1 MQKNTSQGVRLK
13 LDQPPKRR
21 PVLGWLVTLAVMVSL
36 GGLTWAWERGHRP
49 SWDMFQEPVSLDLIE
64 VDRGDILELIVENG
78 SVESASDS
86 VVRCEV
92 EALIGTVGGTS
103 GGGQGGGRSSGGSG
117 GGGQARASAS
127 SSSGAMA
134 KATAGAT
141 TKGKAGATAKA
152 GAGGSGASGATTST
166 ATAAAGSKPQLRSF
180 SYSVPPYTPLKGAS
194 SSGASRSASPNMD
207 MGQSGGRG
215 GRGGGGGMEE
225 KPGST
230 RILWILPEGSKV
242 KKDDIVCE
250 LDAAAFRDELQLQ
263 EVRYLQAKAW
273 VDQAAAILEVNKI
286 TYREYRDGIYPQDL
300 QLIRQYIQTCRTER
314 ERAEQNLV
322 WSQGMADKHLRTA
335 AQLRADK
342 LDLQQADFV
351 LSEAQGMLDRLEKFT
366 APKILKSLEAK
377 LAAILTDKL
386 AQDAMFALESERLE
400 RLKKNIANCTLR
412 APRDGIVVYVNQTNS
427 WGRVES
433 QIMEGVTVRQ
443 DQPIFQLPDPN
454 RMRIKARINETKVSQ
469 IKSGQKCVV
478 TIDAYPDRRLHGT
491 VTDVTVISTPVN
503 GPFSDVRV
511 YFALISIDN
520 AFDGLRPGL
529 SGEVTFLY
537 DQRKQVDRL
546 PIAAIREVDG
556 KSFVAVPDP
565 SPAAEKRQPYRWQKV
580 ELGLSDSDFVEVLS
594 GVEAGDRVVANPSAL
609 AMPAIEAPAPS
620 APAIATAAN

>member
-1 MQKNTSQGVRLK
+1 MRKDTSQGVRLT

-21 PVLGWLVTLAVMVSL
+21 PLLGWLATLTIMVSL
-36 GGLTWAWERGHRP
+36 GGLVWAWEKGYRP
-49 SWDMFQEPVSLDLIE
+49 SWEMFQDPVALDLIE

-78 SVESASDS
+78 SVESATDA

-92 EALIGTVGGTS
+92 EALIGTVGGSSQGGRS
-103 GGGQGGGRSSGGSG
+103 GGGASSGGQSRAAAPTGGAMPKGSG
-117 GGGQARASAS
+117 GASKGAASKGAAATKAGGGTSTASADPAS
-127 SSSGAMA
+127 AAGST
-134 KATAGAT
+134 TAGA
-141 TKGKAGATAKA
+141 
-152 GAGGSGASGATTST
+152 
-166 ATAAAGSKPQLRSF
+166 KPQLRSF
-180 SYSVPPYTPLKGAS
+180 SYTVAPYTPLKTS
-194 SSGASRSASPNMD
+194 VSSGGAAASKSALSD
-207 MGQSGGRG
+207 SRQRG
-215 GRGGGGGMEE
+215 GRGGDSFEE

-230 RILWILPEGSKV
+230 RILWILPEGSEV
-242 KKDDIVCE
+242 KAGDVVCE
-250 LDAAAFRDELQLQ
+250 LDSAAFRDELRLQ

-300 QLIRQYIQTCRTER
+300 QLIRQYIQTCQIER
-314 ERAEQNLV
+314 ERAQRNLE
-322 WSQGMADKHLRTA
+322 WSQGMADQFLRTA

-342 LDLQQADFV
+342 LDLQKADFV
-351 LSEAQGMLDRLEKFT
+351 LSEAQGMYERLEKFT
-366 APKILKSLEAK
+366 APKILKTLEAK

-386 AQDAMFALESERLE
+386 AQDAMFALETERLE
-400 RLKKNIANCTLR
+400 RLKKNIAACTMR
-412 APRDGIVVYVNQTNS
+412 APRDGIVVYANQTNA

-433 QIMEGVTVRQ
+433 QIMEGVTVRE

-469 IKSGQKCVV
+469 IKTGQKCSIV
-478 TIDAYPDRRLHGT
+478 IDAYPDRKLTGT

-511 YFALISIDN
+511 YFALIAIDK

-537 DQRKQVDRL
+537 DQRKQVERL

-556 KSFVAVPDP
+556 EAFVAVPDQ
-565 SPAAEKRQPYRWQKV
+565 SPAEKEKKRLPYRWQKV
-580 ELGLSDSDFVEVLS
+580 ELGLSDSDYVEVLS

-609 AMPAIEAPAPS
+609 SSPITDPTPAS
-620 APAIATAAN
+620 ASPIAAVVN